1 MKRLTVLIL
10 SMVFVTGLVQAQI
23 TTVLQLPDPCNLSIH
38 QFADASDP
46 LLVVFPNPNEGEF
59 EWSIAASSVI
69 GEASLEILSME
80 GKLMVQEQVYIP
92 VESYSSGL
100 DIRHL
105 AKGFYILRL
114 RNKVYQVNYKLILK

>member
-23 TTVLQLPDPCNLSIH
+23 TTVLQLPDPCNLSID
-38 QFADASDP
+38 QFADTSNP

-59 EWSIAASSVI
+59 EWSIAANSVI
-69 GEASLEILSME
+69 GEASLEILSMD

-92 VESYSSGL
+92 VESYTSGL
-100 DIRHL
+100 DIKHL